1 MMEKTRAAQSAIT
14 TRVSRVVR
22 KDAVLSVLGNPM
34 RVDFADFEKALAD
47 LNAIKVPSVTIDL
60 TQCTYA
66 SSLFIGALVE
76 GVTQLKTHGKTVTVR
91 VSPELG
97 RFLNMA
103 RLFHLFEYQIVESAS

>member
-1 MMEKTRAAQSAIT
+1 MEKTRAAQSSIT
-14 TRVSRVVR
+14 TRASRVLR
-22 KDAVLSVLGNPM
+22 QDSVLSVLGNPM
-34 RVDFADFEKALAD
+34 RVDFADFERAMGELD
-47 LNAIKVPSVTIDL
+47 QIRVMEVTIDL

-76 GVTQLKTHGKTVTVR
+76 GVTQLKTHGKNVKVR

-103 RLFHLFEYQIVESAS
+103 RLFHLFEYEIVQAS

>member
-1 MMEKTRAAQSAIT
+1 
-14 TRVSRVVR
+14 
-22 KDAVLSVLGNPM
+22 M
-34 RVDFADFEKALAD
+34 RVDFADFERAMKELD
-47 LNAIKVPSVTIDL
+47 QIRVMEVSIDL

-76 GVTQLKTHGKTVTVR
+76 GVTQLKTHGKNVKVR

-103 RLFHLFEYQIVESAS
+103 RLFHLFDYEIVPAS